1 MESAAA
7 YITAAFLAL
16 ISHGEGI
23 VPHPSGCPPIQFCGC
38 GVSVR
43 VFGHPVRDL
52 YAASAWRRF
61 PRAKAGPGMVAIW
74 GSRHVAYIISVDGD
88 GEATL
93 YDPNSG
99 GHATRVHR
107 RSLAGATIVNPHGG

>member
-1 MESAAA
+1 MDLQAF
-7 YITAAFLAL
+7 ITAAFLSL
-16 ISHGEGI
+16 SPHGEGI
-23 VPHPSGCPPIQFCGC
+23 VPHPSGCPTIQFCGC
-38 GVSVR
+38 GVSVK

-61 PRAKAGPGMVAIW
+61 PRAAAGQGVVAIW
-74 GSRHVAYIISVDGD
+74 GGGHVAYIISVDGD

-99 GHATRVHR
+99 SHETRIHR
-107 RSLAGATIVNPHGG
+107 RSIAGATIVNPGG